1 MSEYLSQNKNNV
13 LSKLIFSARS
23 GTLDL
28 KVLNE
33 WNYND
38 KTCVMCKSF
47 EENFD
52 HFMKCYSYGQTEL
65 KVLHTEIFGNN
76 HEDQFEI
83 AKGIKKKRIQIRRRK
98 LDEVGLPPTLAPLLQ
113 DTTVELQ

>member
-1 MSEYLSQNKNNV
+1 MFE
-13 LSKLIFSARS
+13 
-23 GTLDL
+23 
-28 KVLNE
+28 
-33 WNYND
+33 
-38 KTCVMCKSF
+38 SF

-52 HFMKCYSYGQTEL
+52 HFMKSNSYGQTEL

-83 AKGIKKKRIQIRRRK
+83 AKEIKIRIHKRKRK